1 MPLQTQSLTHSLV
14 HALVF
19 HPPSS
24 VAWLFYN
31 IIIPRKG
38 RANDRAD
45 GHREDNNKTETS
57 TSVSSV
63 PPPVHL
69 PTQTMRNLPLLL
81 LQWLV
86 SFYYSA
92 TSQNTRILLAFL
104 RHAITTTTT
113 HTTLARCAVH
123 AAAAWWWHSCVLYV
137 NEDHIQLPDKRGR
150 GWITIDDRGW

>member
-1 MPLQTQSLTHSLV
+1 MEGQDRRRSLFHGHESSSASSEELVKDNASPNSVTHSLTRSCPRRSST
-14 HALVF
+14 LISCL
-19 HPPSS
+19 PLLQYNNSTKRTTERPS
-24 VAWLFYN
+24 
-31 IIIPRKG
+31 
-38 RANDRAD
+38 DRAD

-69 PTQTMRNLPLLL
+69 PTQTMRNLPPSSSI
-81 LQWLV
+81 WLV

-123 AAAAWWWHSCVLYV
+123 AAAA
-137 NEDHIQLPDKRGR
+137 
-150 GWITIDDRGW
+150 